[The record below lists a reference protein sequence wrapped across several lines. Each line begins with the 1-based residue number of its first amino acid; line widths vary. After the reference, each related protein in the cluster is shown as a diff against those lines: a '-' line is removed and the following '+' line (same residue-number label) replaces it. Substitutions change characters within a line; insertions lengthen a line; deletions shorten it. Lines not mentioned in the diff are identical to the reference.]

1 MYRKLSMLVVLLVI
15 ASMAL
20 AGIGTPAKAQTTHY
34 VGFVPPALTSP
45 FHVAMVDGARARAE
59 ELGWQIEVQAPA
71 SEGDFAAFVTT
82 VQQLLELGVEAISIN
97 PIGTEAAVT
106 AVLAAN
112 ERGIPILAHNF
123 ITPFPEGEVAAY
135 IGYDQWGGADA
146 LARHTCE
153 LIAQKYNSTPEETTG
168 KIFILTGID
177 SLFSHR
183 RTGGFRAGLAA
194 ACPNVEVVGEQTAE
208 WLRTRGAEVASIA
221 LQTTPDIDAFYGNSD
236 EMAIGAALAAAQLG
250 LEINVDFFAVG
261 IDGNPPTLDL
271 LADGQ
276 FSATLGVDP
285 YRMGVTVIDTMAR
298 IFAGEEVPQV
308 ILTPSVVVTPENL
321 EAYLAGELWT
331 EPVAGVPE
339 LDNDL
344 PTIMPEETPEAG
356 S

>member
-1 MYRKLSMLVVLLVI
+1 MYRKISLLVVLLVI

-20 AGIGTPAKAQTTHY
+20 AGIGTPVKAQTTHY

-153 LIAQKYNSTPEETTG
+153 LIASKYGSTPEETTG

-183 RTGGFRAGLAA
+183 RTGGFRAGLEA

-331 EPVAGVPE
+331 EPIAGVPE